1 MLKLLADCSPQ
12 VNAFVTHIK
21 KKQQTNKEKTQNSSD
36 LMFGCLDIERYL
48 KTPQIIV

>member
-21 KKQQTNKEKTQNSSD
+21 KKTTNKEKTQNSSD